1 LLVHLDVL
9 EIWDKFPKM
18 DAREKMQHALEAAVA
33 NVLRA
38 LFRLLLRHSMSYDA
52 FDELARRAYVEVA
65 MKDFAIDGKKSTI
78 SRASILSGLTRK
90 EVRRLLSLPG
100 HGSAGNGGE
109 RYNRAAR
116 VLTGWVRDPD
126 FLDAAG
132 EPRTLPMD
140 SPTGFAALVRR
151 HSGDMPARAVLDE
164 LHRVGAVQW
173 LDDQHVQLHTRAYV
187 PVGSASDKLDIL
199 GQDVAALIAT
209 IDHNIQHGAGD
220 PRFQRKVMYDAIS
233 RSDLPAFR
241 KLSATQAQSLLER
254 LDRWLQ
260 VRDKVDA
267 ARNEEASA
275 ATPRSRVGLG
285 IYYFEEPTAPS
296 TQGETR

>member
-1 LLVHLDVL
+1 M
-9 EIWDKFPKM
+9 E
-18 DAREKMQHALEAAVA
+18 AREKMQHALEAAVT
-33 NVLRA
+33 NVLHA
-38 LFRLLLRHSMSYDA
+38 LFRLLLRHSMSYTA

-90 EVRRLLSLPG
+90 EVRRLLSPPAHAAAESG
-100 HGSAGNGGE
+100 VE

-116 VLTGWVRDPD
+116 VLTGWVRDPE

-132 EPRTLPMD
+132 EPRTLALD
-140 SPTGFAALVRR
+140 SPKGFAELVRR

-164 LHRVGAVQW
+164 LHRVGAVEW
-173 LDDQHVQLHTRAYV
+173 LDDKHVQLHTRAYV
-187 PVGSASDKLDIL
+187 PAGSASDKLDIL

-209 IDHNIQHGAGD
+209 IDHNIQHGTGD
-220 PRFQRKVMYDAIS
+220 PRFQRKVMYHAIP

-254 LDRWLQ
+254 MDRWLQ
-260 VRDKVDA
+260 VRDRVDA
-267 ARNEEASA
+267 ARNDEESA
-275 ATPRSRVGLG
+275 ATSRRRVGLG
-285 IYYFEEPTAPS
+285 IYYFEEPAAPPS
-296 TQGETR
+296 QGEIR

>member
-1 LLVHLDVL
+1 
-9 EIWDKFPKM
+9 M
-18 DAREKMQHALEAAVA
+18 DARSKMHQALEAAVT

-38 LFRLLLRHSMSYDA
+38 LFRVLLRHSMSYSA

-90 EVRRLLSLPG
+90 EVRRLLSLPARE
-100 HGSAGNGGE
+100 SVESGGE

-126 FLDAAG
+126 FLDDAG
-132 EPRTLPMD
+132 EPRALPMD
-140 SPTGFAALVRR
+140 GPRGFAELVRR

-164 LHRVGAVQW
+164 LHRVGAVHW
-173 LDDQHVQLHTRAYV
+173 HDDQHVQLHARAYV
-187 PVGSASDKLDIL
+187 PAGSESDKLGIL

-220 PRFQRKVMYDAIS
+220 PRFQRKVMYDAIP

-254 LDRWLQ
+254 MDRWLQ
-260 VRDKVDA
+260 VRDRVATAGKDDDCA
-267 ARNEEASA
+267 G
-275 ATPRSRVGLG
+275 TPRMRIGLG
-285 IYYFEEPTAPS
+285 IYYFEEPEAPS
-296 TQGETR
+296 SQGETR